1 VTEARSWFGS
11 GRVDTTERPGRIIAS
26 FWRTNTIAVMPGDP
40 PPCRCVLCHD
50 YDGEI
55 GPITEQTI
63 ARIREYGW
71 QVMMIPA
78 DDNGP
83 GWAFTIGLWH
93 THGFPELAM
102 FGLDVH
108 DMKACLNELGR
119 QAVEGRP
126 VEADQV
132 RDEVLENHP
141 VTLKTVD
148 LRWYRAFFGSAIMFY
163 RRPPFPVLEVVWP
176 DREGLFPWQPESDE
190 PYRALQPQLWLVPAA
205 HPQGVWT
212 QDL

>member
-1 VTEARSWFGS
+1 
-11 GRVDTTERPGRIIAS
+11 
-26 FWRTNTIAVMPGDP
+26 MPGDQ

-50 YDGEI
+50 YGDEI
-55 GPITEQTI
+55 GPVTEQTVEQV
-63 ARIREYGW
+63 REYGW

-93 THGFPELAM
+93 THGVPELAM
-102 FGLDVH
+102 FGLDVY
-108 DMKACLNELGR
+108 DMKACLNGLGK
-119 QAVEGRP
+119 QAVDGLH
-126 VEADQV
+126 VGADQIRHDV
-132 RDEVLENHP
+132 IENHP
-141 VTLKTVD
+141 VTLKAVD

-163 RRPPFPVLEVVWP
+163 RRPPFPVLQVVWP
-176 DREGLFPWQPESDE
+176 NGEGFFPWQPESDE
-190 PYRALQPQLWLVPAA
+190 SYRTLQPQLWLVPAS